1 MEMGL
6 RGSRANIG
14 QLPLEI
20 CIDLVSPAAIPHRI
34 YCRTIP
40 FSSCSR
46 HSKVISNSYLSVN
59 LAGLLRILTPRR
71 ETTDMATGCGRMD
84 DEGVWEE

>member
-1 MEMGL
+1 MWQNRHRLISIRDL
-6 RGSRANIG
+6 RKKKKKNW
-14 QLPLEI
+14 
-20 CIDLVSPAAIPHRI
+20 VSPRRFHRKKSEI
-34 YCRTIP
+34 YLP

-71 ETTDMATGCGRMD
+71 ETTDMFMVGI
-84 DEGVWEE
+84 EGDQRGVYNL